1 MEPKEEPND
10 ADCIT
15 SYDNFLSVICGVNVM
30 DILEDGKVNKYNST
44 EGMLIPKPLHFSP
57 NREHYISLYLQFI
70 SDDESY
76 SNMYYYI
83 NDNTFNEPDKTLV
96 EFILETF
103 YQEFVETRLSFLQ
116 SRMPDI
122 NHEINELM
130 GFQEDSYE

>member
-44 EGMLIPKPLHFSP
+44 EGI
-57 NREHYISLYLQFI
+57 
-70 SDDESY
+70 
-76 SNMYYYI
+76 
-83 NDNTFNEPDKTLV
+83 
-96 EFILETF
+96 
-103 YQEFVETRLSFLQ
+103 
-116 SRMPDI
+116 MPDI